1 MKEVTGLL
9 VMDVD
14 GTLVRQEGIDLLAQ
28 EAGVGEKV
36 AEITAQAMKGELDF
50 SASLEARVALLKGL
64 ETSIFP
70 KILEQMEVTPG
81 AETLI
86 TELHQ
91 RGYKVGLVSGGFH
104 EVIDPIAR
112 SLGIDLVLANHLEA
126 SDGRLTGKVLGGIIT
141 PERKKESLL
150 TWAKENHVPR
160 SQTIAVGD
168 GANDLPM
175 IETAGIGIAFM
186 AKPIVAERAPYR
198 IETRDLSLVLEILDQ
213 HRKETACISY

>member
-14 GTLVRQEGIDLLAQ
+14 GTLIQQEGIDLLAQ
-28 EAGVGEKV
+28 EAGVGQKV
-36 AEITAQAMKGELDF
+36 AEITAQAMNGELDF
-50 SASLEARVALLKGL
+50 KASLQARIALLKGL
-64 ETSIFP
+64 EASIFP
-70 KILEQMEVTPG
+70 KIIEQMDVTPG
-81 AETLI
+81 AKTLI

-112 SLGIDLVLANHLEA
+112 SLGIDLVRANRLEV
-126 SDGRLTGKVLGGIIT
+126 SDGRLTGEVLGEIVT
-141 PERKKESLL
+141 PEMKKDSLL
-150 TWAKENHVPR
+150 TWARENHIPR
-160 SQTIAVGD
+160 SQTIAMGD
-168 GANDLPM
+168 GANDLPR

-198 IETRDLSLVLEILDQ
+198 IEKRDLSLVLEILDQ

>member
-14 GTLVRQEGIDLLAQ
+14 GTLIQQEGIDLLAQ
-28 EAGVGEKV
+28 EAGVGQKV
-36 AEITAQAMKGELDF
+36 AEITAQGMNGELDF
-50 SASLEARVALLKGL
+50 KASLQARVALLKGL
-64 ETSIFP
+64 EASIFP
-70 KILEQMEVTPG
+70 KIVEQMDVTPG
-81 AETLI
+81 AKILI

-104 EVIDPIAR
+104 EVIDPIAK
-112 SLGIDLVLANHLEA
+112 SLGIDLVRANRLQTF
-126 SDGRLTGKVLGGIIT
+126 DGRLTGKVLGEIVT
-141 PERKKESLL
+141 PERKKDSLL
-150 TWAKENHVPR
+150 TWARENHIPR
-160 SQTIAVGD
+160 SQTIAMGD

>member
-1 MKEVTGLL
+1 MKKVTGLL

-14 GTLVRQEGIDLLAQ
+14 GTLIRQEGIDLLAQ

-36 AEITAQAMKGELDF
+36 AEITAQAMNGELDF
-50 SASLEARVALLKGL
+50 AASLEARVALLKGL

-70 KILEQMEVTPG
+70 KILEQMEVTLG
-81 AETLI
+81 AESLI

-104 EVIDPIAR
+104 EVIDTIAR
-112 SLGIDLVLANHLEA
+112 SLGIDLVRANRLQV
-126 SDGRLTGKVLGGIIT
+126 SDGHLTGKVLGEIIT

-150 TWAKENHVPR
+150 TWAKENHVPQ
-160 SQTIAVGD
+160 SQTIAMGD

-175 IETAGIGIAFM
+175 IERAGIGIAFM

-198 IETRDLSLVLEILDQ
+198 IDKRDLSFVLEILDQ

>member
-1 MKEVTGLL
+1 MKKVTGLL

-14 GTLVRQEGIDLLAQ
+14 GTLIRQEGIDLLAQ

-36 AEITAQAMKGELDF
+36 AEITAQAMNGELDF
-50 SASLEARVALLKGL
+50 ATSLEARVAILKGL

-70 KILEQMEVTPG
+70 KILEQIEVTPG
-81 AETLI
+81 AESLI

-112 SLGIDLVLANHLEA
+112 SLGIDLVRANRLQV
-126 SDGRLTGKVLGGIIT
+126 SDGHLTGKVLGEIIT

-150 TWAKENHVPR
+150 TWAKENHVPQ
-160 SQTIAVGD
+160 SQTIAMGD

-198 IETRDLSLVLEILDQ
+198 IDKRDLSFVLEILDQ

>member
-1 MKEVTGLL
+1 MKEVIGLL

-14 GTLVRQEGIDLLAQ
+14 GTLIRQEGIDLLAQ
-28 EAGVGEKV
+28 VAGVGGKV
-36 AEITAQAMKGELDF
+36 AKITAQAMNGKLDF
-50 SASLEARVALLKGL
+50 ATSLEARVALLKGL

-70 KILEQMEVTPG
+70 KILEQIEVTPG
-81 AETLI
+81 AESLI

-112 SLGIDLVLANHLEA
+112 SLGIDLVLANRLQV
-126 SDGRLTGKVLGGIIT
+126 SDGHLTGKVLGEIIT

-150 TWAKENHVPR
+150 TWAKENHVPQ
-160 SQTIAVGD
+160 SQTIAMGD

-198 IETRDLSLVLEILDQ
+198 IDKRDLSFVLEILDQ

>member
-14 GTLVRQEGIDLLAQ
+14 GTLIRQEGIDLLAQ

-198 IETRDLSLVLEILDQ
+198 IEKRDLSFVLEILDQ

>member
-1 MKEVTGLL
+1 MKKVKGLL

-14 GTLVRQEGIDLLAQ
+14 GTLIRQEGIDLLAQ
-28 EAGVGEKV
+28 VAGVGEKV
-36 AEITAQAMKGELDF
+36 AKITAQAMNGKLDF
-50 SASLEARVALLKGL
+50 ATSLEARVALLKGL

-70 KILEQMEVTPG
+70 KILEQIEVTPG
-81 AETLI
+81 AESLI

-104 EVIDPIAR
+104 EVIDTIAR
-112 SLGIDLVLANHLEA
+112 SLGIDLVRANRLQV
-126 SDGRLTGKVLGGIIT
+126 SDGHLTGKVLGEIIT

-150 TWAKENHVPR
+150 TWAKENHVPQ
-160 SQTIAVGD
+160 SQTIAMGD

-198 IETRDLSLVLEILDQ
+198 IDKRDLSFVLEILDQ

>member
-14 GTLVRQEGIDLLAQ
+14 GTLIQQEGIDLLAQ
-28 EAGVGEKV
+28 EAGVGQKV
-36 AEITAQAMKGELDF
+36 AEITAQAMNGELDF
-50 SASLEARVALLKGL
+50 KASLQARIALLKGL
-64 ETSIFP
+64 EASIFP
-70 KILEQMEVTPG
+70 KIIEQMDVTPG
-81 AETLI
+81 AKTLI

-112 SLGIDLVLANHLEA
+112 SLGIDLVRANRLEV
-126 SDGRLTGKVLGGIIT
+126 SDGRLTGEVLGEIVT
-141 PERKKESLL
+141 PEMKKDSLL
-150 TWAKENHVPR
+150 TWARENHIPR
-160 SQTIAVGD
+160 SQTIAMGD

>member
-14 GTLVRQEGIDLLAQ
+14 GTLIRQEGIDLLAQ

-36 AEITAQAMKGELDF
+36 AEITAQAMNGELDF
-50 SASLEARVALLKGL
+50 AASLEARVALLKGL

-70 KILEQMEVTPG
+70 KILEHMEVTLG
-81 AETLI
+81 AESLI

-112 SLGIDLVLANHLEA
+112 SLGIDLVRANRLEV
-126 SDGRLTGKVLGGIIT
+126 SDGRLTGEVLGEIVT
-141 PERKKESLL
+141 PEMKKESLL
-150 TWAKENHVPR
+150 TWAKENHVPQ
-160 SQTIAVGD
+160 SQTIAMGD

-175 IETAGIGIAFM
+175 IETAGVGIAFM
-186 AKPIVAERAPYR
+186 GKPIVAERAPYR
-198 IETRDLSLVLEILDQ
+198 IEKRDLSLVLEILDKY
-213 HRKETACISY
+213 RKETACISY

>member
-1 MKEVTGLL
+1 MKKVTGLL

-14 GTLVRQEGIDLLAQ
+14 GTLIRQEGIDLLAQ

-36 AEITAQAMKGELDF
+36 AEITAQAMNGELDF
-50 SASLEARVALLKGL
+50 AASLEARVALLKGL

-70 KILEQMEVTPG
+70 KILEQIEVTPG
-81 AETLI
+81 AESLI

-112 SLGIDLVLANHLEA
+112 SLGIDLVRANRLQV
-126 SDGRLTGKVLGGIIT
+126 SDGHLTGKVLGEIIT
-141 PERKKESLL
+141 TERKKESLL
-150 TWAKENHVPR
+150 TWAKENHVPQ
-160 SQTIAVGD
+160 SQTIAMGD

-198 IETRDLSLVLEILDQ
+198 IEKRDLSFVLEILDQ

>member
-1 MKEVTGLL
+1 MKKVTGLL

-14 GTLVRQEGIDLLAQ
+14 GTLIRQEGIDLLAQ

-36 AEITAQAMKGELDF
+36 AEITAQAMNGELDF
-50 SASLEARVALLKGL
+50 AASLEARVALLKGL

-70 KILEQMEVTPG
+70 KILEQIEVTPG
-81 AETLI
+81 AESLI

-112 SLGIDLVLANHLEA
+112 SLGIDLVRANRLQV
-126 SDGRLTGKVLGGIIT
+126 SDGHLTGKVLGEIIT

-150 TWAKENHVPR
+150 TWAKENHVPQ
-160 SQTIAVGD
+160 SQTIAMGD

-175 IETAGIGIAFM
+175 IETAGVGIAFM

-198 IETRDLSLVLEILDQ
+198 IETRDLRLVLEILDQ
-213 HRKETACISY
+213 HRKETACITY

>member
-1 MKEVTGLL
+1 MKKVTGLL

-14 GTLVRQEGIDLLAQ
+14 GTLIRQEGIDLLAQ

-36 AEITAQAMKGELDF
+36 AEITAQAMNGELDF
-50 SASLEARVALLKGL
+50 AASLEARVALLKGL

-81 AETLI
+81 AESLI
-86 TELHQ
+86 TELHR
-91 RGYKVGLVSGGFH
+91 RGYKVGGFH

-112 SLGIDLVLANHLEA
+112 SLGIDLVRANRLQA
-126 SDGRLTGKVLGGIIT
+126 SDGCLTGKVLGGIIT

-160 SQTIAVGD
+160 SQTIAMGD
-168 GANDLPM
+168 GANDLPK

-198 IETRDLSLVLEILDQ
+198 IEKRDLSLVLEILDQ

>member
-9 VMDVD
+9 LMDVD
-14 GTLVRQEGIDLLAQ
+14 GTLIQQEGIDLLAQ
-28 EAGVGEKV
+28 EAGVGQKV
-36 AEITAQAMKGELDF
+36 AEITAQAMNGELDF
-50 SASLEARVALLKGL
+50 KASLQARIALLKGL
-64 ETSIFP
+64 EASIFP
-70 KILEQMEVTPG
+70 KIIEQMDVTPG
-81 AETLI
+81 AKTLI

-112 SLGIDLVLANHLEA
+112 SLGIDLVRANRLEV
-126 SDGRLTGKVLGGIIT
+126 SDGRLTGEVLGEIVT
-141 PERKKESLL
+141 PEMKKDSLL
-150 TWAKENHVPR
+150 TWARENHIPR
-160 SQTIAVGD
+160 SQTIAMGD

-198 IETRDLSLVLEILDQ
+198 IEKRDLSLVLEILDQ

>member
-36 AEITAQAMKGELDF
+36 AEITTQAMNGELDF

-112 SLGIDLVLANHLEA
+112 SLGIDLVRANRLEV
-126 SDGRLTGKVLGGIIT
+126 SDGRLTGEVLGEIVT
-141 PERKKESLL
+141 PEMKKDSLL
-150 TWAKENHVPR
+150 TWARENHIPQ
-160 SQTIAVGD
+160 SQTIAMGD

-175 IETAGIGIAFM
+175 IETAAVGIAFM
-186 AKPIVAERAPYR
+186 AKPIVAERATYR
-198 IETRDLSLVLEILDQ
+198 IETRDLRLVLEILDQ
-213 HRKETACISY
+213 HRKETECISY

>member
-14 GTLVRQEGIDLLAQ
+14 GTSIRQEGIDLLAQ
-28 EAGVGEKV
+28 EAGVGQKV
-36 AEITAQAMKGELDF
+36 AEITAQAMNGELDF
-50 SASLEARVALLKGL
+50 AASLQARVALLKGL

-70 KILEQMEVTPG
+70 KIIEQMDVTPG
-81 AETLI
+81 AKTLI

-112 SLGIDLVLANHLEA
+112 SLGIDLVRANRLEV
-126 SDGRLTGKVLGGIIT
+126 SDGRLTGEVLGEIVT
-141 PERKKESLL
+141 PEMKKDSLL
-150 TWAKENHVPR
+150 TWARENHIPR
-160 SQTIAVGD
+160 SQTIAMGD

-175 IETAGIGIAFM
+175 IEIADRSYAPANALEEIKGRVTGVLDDCDHDGV
-186 AKPIVAERAPYR
+186 AKFLER
-198 IETRDLSLVLEILDQ
+198 EW
-213 HRKETACISY
+213 KNK

>member
-70 KILEQMEVTPG
+70 KIIEQMEVTPG
-81 AETLI
+81 AKTLI

-112 SLGIDLVLANHLEA
+112 SLGIDLVLANRLEA

-160 SQTIAVGD
+160 SQTIAMGD
-168 GANDLPM
+168 GANDLTM

-186 AKPIVAERAPYR
+186 AKPIVSAQTPYR
-198 IETRDLSLVLEILDQ
+198 IEKRDLRLVLDIIDRN
-213 HRKETACISY
+213 RKERACISY

>member
-14 GTLVRQEGIDLLAQ
+14 GTLIRQEGIDLLAQ

-198 IETRDLSLVLEILDQ
+198 IEKRDLSLVLEILDK

>member
-14 GTLVRQEGIDLLAQ
+14 GTLIRQEGIDLLAQ
-28 EAGVGEKV
+28 EAGAGEKV
-36 AEITAQAMKGELDF
+36 AEITAQAMNGKLDF
-50 SASLEARVALLKGL
+50 AASLEARVALLKGL
-64 ETSIFP
+64 EASIFP
-70 KILEQMEVTPG
+70 KIIEQIDVTPG
-81 AETLI
+81 AESLI

-112 SLGIDLVLANHLEA
+112 SLGIDRVLANRLQT

-141 PERKKESLL
+141 PERKKEALL
-150 TWAKENHVPR
+150 IWARDNHIPL
-160 SQTIAVGD
+160 SQTIAMGD

-175 IETAGIGIAFM
+175 IETAGVGIAFM

>member
-81 AETLI
+81 TETLI

-112 SLGIDLVLANHLEA
+112 SLGIDLVLANRLEA

-160 SQTIAVGD
+160 SQTIAMGD

-186 AKPIVAERAPYR
+186 AKSIVAERAPYR

>member
-1 MKEVTGLL
+1 MKKVTGLL

-14 GTLVRQEGIDLLAQ
+14 GTLIRQEGIDLLAQ
-28 EAGVGEKV
+28 VAGVGEKV
-36 AEITAQAMKGELDF
+36 AKITAQAMNGKLDF
-50 SASLEARVALLKGL
+50 ATSLEARVALLKGL

-81 AETLI
+81 AESLI

-91 RGYKVGLVSGGFH
+91 RGYKLGLVSGGFH

-112 SLGIDLVLANHLEA
+112 SLGIDLVRANRLQV
-126 SDGRLTGKVLGGIIT
+126 SDGHLTGKVLGEIIT

-150 TWAKENHVPR
+150 TWAKENHVPQ
-160 SQTIAVGD
+160 SQTIAMGD

-198 IETRDLSLVLEILDQ
+198 IDKRDLSFVLEILDQ

>member
-1 MKEVTGLL
+1 MKKVTGLL

-14 GTLVRQEGIDLLAQ
+14 GALIRQEGIDLLAQ

-36 AEITAQAMKGELDF
+36 AEITAQAMNGELDF
-50 SASLEARVALLKGL
+50 AASLEARVALLKGL

-70 KILEQMEVTPG
+70 KILEQIEVTPG
-81 AETLI
+81 AESLI

-112 SLGIDLVLANHLEA
+112 SLGIDLVRANRLQV
-126 SDGRLTGKVLGGIIT
+126 SDGHLTGKVLGEIIT

-150 TWAKENHVPR
+150 TWAKENHVPQ
-160 SQTIAVGD
+160 SQTIAMGD

-198 IETRDLSLVLEILDQ
+198 IEKRDLSLVLEILDKY
-213 HRKETACISY
+213 RKETACISY

>member
-1 MKEVTGLL
+1 MKKVTGLL

-14 GTLVRQEGIDLLAQ
+14 GTLIRQEGIDLLAQ

-36 AEITAQAMKGELDF
+36 AEITAQAMNGELDF
-50 SASLEARVALLKGL
+50 AASLEARVALLKGL

-81 AETLI
+81 AESLI
-86 TELHQ
+86 TELHR

-112 SLGIDLVLANHLEA
+112 SLGIDLVRANRLQA
-126 SDGRLTGKVLGGIIT
+126 SDGCLTGKVLGGIIT

-160 SQTIAVGD
+160 SQTIAMGD

-186 AKPIVAERAPYR
+186 AKPIVAERALYR
-198 IETRDLSLVLEILDQ
+198 IEKRDLSLVLEILDQ
-213 HRKETACISY
+213 

>member
-14 GTLVRQEGIDLLAQ
+14 GTLIQQEGIDLLAQ
-28 EAGVGEKV
+28 EAGVGQKV
-36 AEITAQAMKGELDF
+36 AEITAQAMNGELDF
-50 SASLEARVALLKGL
+50 KASLQARVALLKGL
-64 ETSIFP
+64 EASIFP
-70 KILEQMEVTPG
+70 KIVEQMDVTPG

-112 SLGIDLVLANHLEA
+112 SLGIDLVLANRLEA
-126 SDGRLTGKVLGGIIT
+126 SDGRLTGKVLGEIIT

-150 TWAKENHVPR
+150 TWAKENHVPQ
-160 SQTIAVGD
+160 SQTIAMGD

>member
-14 GTLVRQEGIDLLAQ
+14 GTLIRQEGIDLLAQ

-36 AEITAQAMKGELDF
+36 AEITAQAMNGELDF
-50 SASLEARVALLKGL
+50 AVSLEARVALLKGL
-64 ETSIFP
+64 DTSIFP

-81 AETLI
+81 AESLI

-112 SLGIDLVLANHLEA
+112 SLGIDLVRANRLDV
-126 SDGRLTGKVLGGIIT
+126 SNGRLTGKVLGEILT

-160 SQTIAVGD
+160 SQTIAMGD
-168 GANDLPM
+168 GANDLLM

-198 IETRDLSLVLEILDQ
+198 IDKRDLSFVLEILDQ
-213 HRKETACISY
+213 QRKETACISY

>member
-1 MKEVTGLL
+1 MKKVTGLL

-14 GTLVRQEGIDLLAQ
+14 GTLIRQEGIDLLAQ

-36 AEITAQAMKGELDF
+36 AEITAQAMNGELDF
-50 SASLEARVALLKGL
+50 AASLEARVALLKGL

-70 KILEQMEVTPG
+70 KILEQIEVTPG
-81 AETLI
+81 AESLI
-86 TELHQ
+86 TELHR

-112 SLGIDLVLANHLEA
+112 SLGIDLVRANRLQV
-126 SDGRLTGKVLGGIIT
+126 SDGHLTGKVLGEIIT

-150 TWAKENHVPR
+150 TWAKENHVPQ
-160 SQTIAVGD
+160 SQTIAMGD

-198 IETRDLSLVLEILDQ
+198 IEKRDLSFVLEILDQ

>member
-14 GTLVRQEGIDLLAQ
+14 GTLIQQEGIDLLAQ
-28 EAGVGEKV
+28 EAGVGQKV
-36 AEITAQAMKGELDF
+36 AEITAQAMNGELDF
-50 SASLEARVALLKGL
+50 KASLQARVALLKGL
-64 ETSIFP
+64 EASIFP
-70 KILEQMEVTPG
+70 KIVEQMDVTPG
-81 AETLI
+81 AKTLI

-112 SLGIDLVLANHLEA
+112 SLGIDLVRANRLQA
-126 SDGRLTGKVLGGIIT
+126 SDGCLTGKVLGGIIT

-160 SQTIAVGD
+160 SQTIAMGD

>member
-14 GTLVRQEGIDLLAQ
+14 GTLIRQEGIDLLAQ

-36 AEITAQAMKGELDF
+36 AEITAQAMNGELDF
-50 SASLEARVALLKGL
+50 ATSLEASVALLKGL

-70 KILEQMEVTPG
+70 KIMEQMEVTPG

-104 EVIDPIAR
+104 EVIDPIAM
-112 SLGIDLVLANHLEA
+112 SLGIDLVRANRLEV
-126 SDGRLTGKVLGGIIT
+126 SNGRLTGKVLGEILT

-160 SQTIAVGD
+160 SQTIAMGD

>member
-1 MKEVTGLL
+1 MKKVTGLL

-14 GTLVRQEGIDLLAQ
+14 GTLIRQEGIDLLAQ

-36 AEITAQAMKGELDF
+36 AEITAQAMNGKLDF
-50 SASLEARVALLKGL
+50 TASLEARVALLKGL

-70 KILEQMEVTPG
+70 KILEQIEVTPG
-81 AETLI
+81 AESLI

-112 SLGIDLVLANHLEA
+112 SLGIDLVRANRLQV
-126 SDGRLTGKVLGGIIT
+126 SDGHLTGKVLGEIIT

-150 TWAKENHVPR
+150 TWAKENHVPQ
-160 SQTIAVGD
+160 SQTIAMGD

-198 IETRDLSLVLEILDQ
+198 IEKRDLSFVLEILDQ

>member
-1 MKEVTGLL
+1 MKKVTGLL

-14 GTLVRQEGIDLLAQ
+14 GTLIRQEGIDLLAQ

-36 AEITAQAMKGELDF
+36 AEITAQAMNGELDF
-50 SASLEARVALLKGL
+50 AASLEARVALLKGL

-70 KILEQMEVTPG
+70 KILEQIEVTPG
-81 AETLI
+81 AESLI

-112 SLGIDLVLANHLEA
+112 SLGIDLVRANRLQV
-126 SDGRLTGKVLGGIIT
+126 SDGHLTGKVLGEIIT

-150 TWAKENHVPR
+150 TWAKENHVPQ
-160 SQTIAVGD
+160 SQSIAKGD

-198 IETRDLSLVLEILDQ
+198 IEKRDLSFVLEILDQ

>member
-1 MKEVTGLL
+1 MKKVTGLL

-14 GTLVRQEGIDLLAQ
+14 GTLIRQEGIDLLAQ

-36 AEITAQAMKGELDF
+36 AEITAQAMNGELDF
-50 SASLEARVALLKGL
+50 AASLEARVALLKGL

-81 AETLI
+81 AESLI

-104 EVIDPIAR
+104 EVIDTIAR
-112 SLGIDLVLANHLEA
+112 SLGIDLVRANRLQV
-126 SDGRLTGKVLGGIIT
+126 SDGHLTGKVLGEIIT

-150 TWAKENHVPR
+150 TWAKENHVPQ
-160 SQTIAVGD
+160 SQTIAMGD

-198 IETRDLSLVLEILDQ
+198 IDKRDLSFVLEILDQ

>member
-1 MKEVTGLL
+1 MKKVTGLL

-14 GTLVRQEGIDLLAQ
+14 GTLIRQEGIDLLAQ

-36 AEITAQAMKGELDF
+36 AEITAQAMNGELDF
-50 SASLEARVALLKGL
+50 AASLEARVALLKGL

-70 KILEQMEVTPG
+70 KILEQIEVTPG
-81 AETLI
+81 AESLI

-112 SLGIDLVLANHLEA
+112 SLGIDLVLANRLQV
-126 SDGRLTGKVLGGIIT
+126 SDGHLTGKVLGEIIT

-150 TWAKENHVPR
+150 TWAKENHVPQ
-160 SQTIAVGD
+160 SQTIAMGD

-198 IETRDLSLVLEILDQ
+198 IDKRDLSFVLEILDQ

>member
-1 MKEVTGLL
+1 MKKVTGLF

-14 GTLVRQEGIDLLAQ
+14 GTLIRQEGIDLLAQ

-36 AEITAQAMKGELDF
+36 AEITAQAMNGELDF
-50 SASLEARVALLKGL
+50 AASLEARVALLKGL

-70 KILEQMEVTPG
+70 KILEQIEVTPG
-81 AETLI
+81 AESLI

-104 EVIDPIAR
+104 EVIDTIAR
-112 SLGIDLVLANHLEA
+112 SLGIDLVRANRLQV
-126 SDGRLTGKVLGGIIT
+126 SDGHLTGKVLGEIIT

-150 TWAKENHVPR
+150 TWAKENHVPQ
-160 SQTIAVGD
+160 SQTIAMGD

-198 IETRDLSLVLEILDQ
+198 IDKRDLSFVLEILDQ